1 MGELQEKTNL
11 SLDIDKA
18 TIKFKKMSGKDK
30 EKIIRNKTRKKLPF
44 SFAAC
49 ETICIGQ

>member
-1 MGELQEKTNL
+1 MTKQQLN
-11 SLDIDKA
+11 
-18 TIKFKKMSGKDK
+18 FKKISGKDK
-30 EKIIRNKTRKKLPF
+30 EKIIRKKTKEKKHPF